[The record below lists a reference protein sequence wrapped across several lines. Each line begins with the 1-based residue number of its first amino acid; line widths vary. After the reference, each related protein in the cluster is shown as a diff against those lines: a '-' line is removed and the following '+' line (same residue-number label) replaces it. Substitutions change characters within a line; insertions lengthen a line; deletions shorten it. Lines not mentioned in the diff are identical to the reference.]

1 VEKNKDE
8 IAPSHL
14 MHHLAIFASGTG
26 SNARK
31 IIEYFKHSDEIRVVL
46 VVSNKKDAGVLDI
59 AREHGIPTALI
70 NRTSFY
76 ESDQL
81 LEVLNRHSVDFIVLA
96 GFLLLVPPYLVEAFQ
111 GRMLNIHPA
120 LLPRHGG
127 KGMYG
132 IHVHEAVKAAG
143 DAETGISIHVVNTK
157 YDDGDILFQ
166 ARCPVEPSDT
176 PQDIARKVLA
186 LEHRWFPE
194 VIKNTVLGGARDKV

>member
-1 VEKNKDE
+1 
-8 IAPSHL
+8 
-14 MHHLAIFASGTG
+14 MHHLAIFASGAG

-31 IIEYFKHSDEIRVVL
+31 IIEYFKHSDEIRVSL
-46 VVSNKKDAGVLDI
+46 IVSNKKDAGVLDI

-70 NRTSFY
+70 NRASFY

-96 GFLLLVPPYLVEAFQ
+96 GFLLLVPPYLVSAFER
-111 GRMLNIHPA
+111 RMLNIHPA

-132 IHVHEAVKAAG
+132 MRVHEAVKAGG
-143 DAETGISIHVVNTK
+143 DLETGITIHYVDAR
-157 YDDGDILFQ
+157 YDEGDALFQ
-166 ARCPVEPSDT
+166 ARCAVEPRDT
-176 PQDIARKVLA
+176 PQDIARKVQQ

-194 VIKNTVLGGARDKV
+194 IIKKAILCEPGDKV